1 MTTPSY
7 LNVPQVVD
15 QNLDELF
22 LIVWIGHNLAGLLEV
37 YLGNDWVFSLIW
49 VWIGHNLAGLEKIY
63 VDRSQIIPRVKSK
76 CKQTNSCTTPTRLI
90 PYYQYL
96 AYNQD
101 KLVYRH

>member
-37 YLGNDWVFSLIW
+37 YLGNDWVFSLILP
-49 VWIGHNLAGLEKIY
+49 VL
-63 VDRSQIIPRVKSK
+63 R
-76 CKQTNSCTTPTRLI
+76 RLMSI
-90 PYYQYL
+90 DHESFQE
-96 AYNQD
+96 
-101 KLVYRH
+101 